1 MVAAS
6 MAWAGRILERRGGI
20 ESAIPPRRHA
30 IAASTT
36 RRERPAR
43 PRSTQTQDIGKGR
56 YQYYAFSRGIPGA
69 RRRKRSPMARY
80 RSSRRRLRAGR
91 RTSTRFLDA
100 TREDEIEQRDLYDRP
115 PSSLKPWSVGP
126 VGLLGDSVHA
136 MMPNLGQ
143 GGCQAI
149 EDAIVLAEE
158 LKGLKSRTAADVA
171 LTNYRNRRLVRSA
184 AVQGLSRFASD
195 IIIRGFDTPAK
206 IVDGRLENFNY
217 AGIVT
222 RLLQP
227 ILPIFF
233 MVQFNFLYEGWR
245 NEFAFDVKAGL
256 LIGGLGLFL
265 LAVGAGAVGD
275 AAVLLPFGLE
285 SVFGVE
291 ASLGSRRLFRASS
304 AAPRHGCEVVVASL
318 SSLSLL

>member
-1 MVAAS
+1 M
-6 MAWAGRILERRGGI
+6 GI
-20 ESAIPPRRHA
+20 
-30 IAASTT
+30 
-36 RRERPAR
+36 
-43 PRSTQTQDIGKGR
+43 
-56 YQYYAFSRGIPGA
+56 
-69 RRRKRSPMARY
+69 
-80 RSSRRRLRAGR
+80 
-91 RTSTRFLDA
+91 LDA

-149 EDAIVLAEE
+149 EDAIVVAEE
-158 LKGLKSRTAADVA
+158 LKGLTSRTEADIA

-206 IVDGRLENFNY
+206 ITLSPFKVENFNY

-222 RLLQP
+222 KLLQP

-233 MVQFNFLYEGWR
+233 AVQFNFLYEGWR

-285 SVFGVE
+285 SIFGVE
-291 ASLGSRRLFRASS
+291 ALAGIS
-304 AAPRHGCEVVVASL
+304 ETI
-318 SSLSLL
+318 

>member
-1 MVAAS
+1 ML
-6 MAWAGRILERRGGI
+6 RRRGG
-20 ESAIPPRRHA
+20 ETSRRERDTALPARHRRDA

-36 RRERPAR
+36 RRESRRPEL
-43 PRSTQTQDIGKGR
+43 TQDIGKGR
-56 YQYYAFSRGIPGA
+56 YQYYAFLARDPGSA
-69 RRRKRSPMARY
+69 ETEEKPDGTVPFLKKTFEGWSPDIHAI
-80 RSSRRRLRAGR
+80 
-91 RTSTRFLDA
+91 LDA

-256 LIGGLGLFL
+256 LIGGLGLVL

-291 ASLGSRRLFRASS
+291 ALAGLSETISGFLGGAEGML
-304 AAPRHGCEVVVASL
+304 
-318 SSLSLL
+318 

>member
-1 MVAAS
+1 M
-6 MAWAGRILERRGGI
+6 
-20 ESAIPPRRHA
+20 
-30 IAASTT
+30 
-36 RRERPAR
+36 
-43 PRSTQTQDIGKGR
+43 TQTQDIGKGR
-56 YQYYAFSRGIPGA
+56 YQYYAFLARDPGSA
-69 RRRKRSPMARY
+69 ETEEKPDGTVPFLKKTFEGWSPDIHAI
-80 RSSRRRLRAGR
+80 
-91 RTSTRFLDA
+91 LDA
-100 TREDEIEQRDLYDRP
+100 TREAEIEQRDLYDRP

-291 ASLGSRRLFRASS
+291 ALAGISETISGFLGGAEGML
-304 AAPRHGCEVVVASL
+304 
-318 SSLSLL
+318 